1 MSANQPS
8 LRTQAVRGSIYLTL
22 RQGFSVVLGLIGL
35 LFMTRIVGPEGYG
48 VYAAAFGIFKYLML
62 LSDSGV
68 KMYLLRTRSDTPI
81 EVFHQALCWLLFA
94 SLGCTLIAGV
104 SLGSLLLLHASDSL
118 LLITLLA
125 LCLNFPFAMVMNV
138 PLTLLE
144 RNLDYRAIALTE
156 IASQLLY
163 YGVGIAL
170 ALQGSGVWAFVGA
183 FWAGQLV
190 LFGGAFGL
198 SRYRPRWLWNT
209 ALVRVLLRESFA
221 LAFAAFVYEL
231 RLLLP
236 SVVLLPLGGAQ
247 AVGHYAIAQRLLTT
261 LGFIRDAIARLSV
274 PLYARVQD
282 DAPKLLALARQ
293 SAQAQM
299 VGYFALSFPFILT
312 GDWVLKTVF
321 GGKWDTGLI
330 LIAFAI
336 LAFNQLF
343 FIIFGALNQIL
354 IVRKLSKLFLW
365 SGALYVLFS
374 IVLGYIVLPLTP
386 EGQRVIA
393 FSLVI
398 SVAYAPSYYLIMHLG
413 TRRYL
418 GATDYGINLLW
429 AGALGIALL
438 TPLLGYYALLGLVVL
453 LLPQSRRSLREM
465 VALVAEARHAKRA
478 GTSQGAG

>member
-22 RQGFSVVLGLIGL
+22 RQGFSVALGLIGL
-35 LFMTRIVGPEGYG
+35 LFMTRIVGPESYG
-48 VYAAAFGIFKYLML
+48 LYTAAFGIFKYLML
-62 LSDSGV
+62 LADSGV

-81 EVFHQALCWLLFA
+81 AVFHQAFYWLLFA
-94 SLGCTLIAGV
+94 SLGCTAIAGV
-104 SLGSLLLLHASDSL
+104 SLGSLLLLHTSDSL

-156 IASQLLY
+156 IVSQLLY
-163 YGVGIAL
+163 YGVGIML
-170 ALQGSGVWAFVGA
+170 AVLGYGVWAFVGA
-183 FWAGQLV
+183 FWVGQLV

-198 SRYRPRWLWNT
+198 SRYRPRWVWNA
-209 ALVRVLLRESFA
+209 ALVKTLLRESFA
-221 LAFAAFVYEL
+221 LATAAFVYEL

-247 AVGHYAIAQRLLTT
+247 AVGHYAIAQRLLGT
-261 LGFIRDAIARLSV
+261 LGFVRDAIARLSV
-274 PLYARVQD
+274 PLYAKAQD
-282 DAPKLLALARQ
+282 DTVKLLALARQ
-293 SAQAQM
+293 SAQAQVM
-299 VGYFALSFPFILT
+299 GLFALYFPFILV

-321 GGKWDTGLI
+321 GGEWDTTLI
-330 LIAFAI
+330 LVAFAM
-336 LAFNQLF
+336 LALNQLF
-343 FIIFGALNQIL
+343 FVIFGALNQIL

-386 EGQRVIA
+386 EAQRVLA

-398 SVAYAPSYYLIMHLG
+398 SAAYAPSYYLIMHLG
-413 TRRYL
+413 ARRYL

-429 AGALGIALL
+429 AAALGIALL
-438 TPLLGYYALLGLVVL
+438 TPLPGYYALLGLAVL

-465 VALVAEARHAKRA
+465 VALVAEARRAKRGNA
-478 GTSQGAG
+478 RQDAV